1 MGCIRLSD
9 AYHGHD
15 DPVPLHG
22 LEGSDVLR
30 LALLSL
36 AAIIAVALAIGLFM
50 DAGRQVELRTAQLPV
65 AAATP
70 AAPIAATPSSDE
82 PLRQARESVER
93 EIAEKAP
100 EYAVF
105 FDRMHSVLPAEYDT
119 IVDGFAREALD
130 GKDLSIDALLS
141 QAVRDLRVSN
151 GILAA
156 KADGPALSHIFDIQ
170 LRMMQA
176 LAGTDPKLCVD
187 FLYGGA
193 SQAFFAFSAAHR
205 PLVADM
211 AIAGLEAIDSGRAN
225 QIDRDA
231 PTDSDFN
238 QLSSAMKSQGVNDAE
253 VAAILD
259 GKTPNPPIP
268 DARMCTVGQIY
279 LKTLAALPEQARLR
293 IYALAVSLMARS

>member
-1 MGCIRLSD
+1 MSD
-9 AYHGHD
+9 TYHGHD
-15 DPVPLHG
+15 DPVPLRG
-22 LEGSDVLR
+22 LEGSDILR

-36 AAIIAVALAIGLFM
+36 AAIIALALAINLFM
-50 DAGRQVELRTAQLPV
+50 VAGRQTELRTAQLPV
-65 AAATP
+65 AAAAPEAAP
-70 AAPIAATPSSDE
+70 AAQNVPPSSDE
-82 PLRQARESVER
+82 PFRQARESVER

-100 EYAVF
+100 EYAIF
-105 FDRMHSVLPAEYDT
+105 FDRLHGALPAEYDT
-119 IVDGFAREALD
+119 IVDGFAKQSLD
-130 GKDLSIDALLS
+130 GKDLSLDALLS

-156 KADGPALSHIFDIQ
+156 KADGPALAHIFDIQ

-211 AIAGLEAIDSGRAN
+211 AIAGLEAIGSGRSN
-225 QIDRDA
+225 GIDRDA
-231 PTDSDFN
+231 PSDADFN
-238 QLSSAMKSQGVNDAE
+238 QLSSAMKAQGVNDAE